1 MISAKWL
8 VCFSLSVCL
17 LPAVPGLA
25 QDDDMP
31 MHHHDAGEQLGKV
44 SFPISC
50 SPASQKDFERG
61 VALMHSFEYEQAQAQ
76 FTAITKS
83 DPSCA
88 MAHWGIAMS
97 LFHQIWER
105 PQPATLQQ
113 GHDEIVIAQKLAAKT
128 DREQGYIAA
137 LAIFY
142 ADPASKDYLKHATA
156 YSAAMGKLYAKYPN
170 DTEAGAFYALSLLA
184 SEPPDDPTLANRKKA
199 VAVLLPL
206 FQRDPDHPD
215 HDKRDT
221 R

>member
-1 MISAKWL
+1 MISPKWL
-8 VCFSLSVCL
+8 VSFSLSVCRL
-17 LPAVPGLA
+17 LAVPGLA

-128 DREQGYIAA
+128 DRDG
-137 LAIFY
+137 
-142 ADPASKDYLKHATA
+142 
-156 YSAAMGKLYAKYPN
+156 
-170 DTEAGAFYALSLLA
+170 
-184 SEPPDDPTLANRKKA
+184 
-199 VAVLLPL
+199 
-206 FQRDPDHPD
+206 
-215 HDKRDT
+215 
-221 R
+221 